1 MRYARAR
8 MADGRIG
15 YGIVD
20 GDGLIIIDRPPYE
33 DYGETGER
41 WKLSD
46 VSLMSPVDFSKAV
59 CIGLNYRDHAEEFGL
74 PIPEAPVVFMKPS
87 TCQLGHEG
95 TIIYPDMCHR
105 LDYEAELAVVIGKE
119 CHMVSQED
127 ASSYILGL
135 TIANDVTARDLQ
147 PKNGQW
153 TVAKCFDTFL
163 PLGPYIVTG
172 EDGSDLMITS
182 RVNEETK
189 QMSRTSNLI
198 FSIPYLVS
206 YLSHV
211 MTLLPGDV
219 ISTGTPG
226 GIAGMQ
232 KGDIVEIEI
241 ERLGILRN
249 TIG

>member
-74 PIPEAPVVFMKPS
+74 PIPETPVVFMKPS

-95 TIIYPDMCHR
+95 TIIYPDM
-105 LDYEAELAVVIGKE
+105 
-119 CHMVSQED
+119 
-127 ASSYILGL
+127 
-135 TIANDVTARDLQ
+135 
-147 PKNGQW
+147 
-153 TVAKCFDTFL
+153 
-163 PLGPYIVTG
+163 
-172 EDGSDLMITS
+172 
-182 RVNEETK
+182 
-189 QMSRTSNLI
+189 
-198 FSIPYLVS
+198 
-206 YLSHV
+206 
-211 MTLLPGDV
+211 
-219 ISTGTPG
+219 
-226 GIAGMQ
+226 
-232 KGDIVEIEI
+232 
-241 ERLGILRN
+241 
-249 TIG
+249 